1 MLEIIILVAFVW
13 LMVSAITLALK
24 VTWGVTKVVAS
35 ILIGLALPVLL
46 VCFLFVGGIALLLPV
61 ALICIAVGI
70 LKSCV

>member
-13 LMVSAITLALK
+13 LMVCAVTLALK
-24 VTWGVTKVVAS
+24 VTWSVTKVVAS

-61 ALICIAVGI
+61 ALIGIAVGI

>member
-24 VTWGVTKVVAS
+24 VTWGVTKVVTS

-61 ALICIAVGI
+61 ALIGIAVGI

>member
-35 ILIGLALPVLL
+35 ILIGLALPILL
-46 VCFLFVGGIALLLPV
+46 VSFLFVGGIALLVPV
-61 ALICIAVGI
+61 ALIGIAVGI

>member
-46 VCFLFVGGIALLLPV
+46 VCFLFVAGIALLLPV
-61 ALICIAVGI
+61 ALIGIAV
-70 LKSCV
+70 

>member
-61 ALICIAVGI
+61 ALIGIAVGI